1 MSFERAAYGSAF
13 PKFFEGLTIKKHAYK
28 AGEKPPGYEGA
39 DITSYTCP
47 MPMQLGGRNT
57 GFEELWEYFLELY
70 VRWLQDPATAHGTF
84 VIDTLTSLTR
94 VSRDAYLQ
102 ELQTKNPAQDRQQ
115 LQQIEYGRPDEKIRA
130 VLRNAKAMQRNL
142 VVVHHLRPEYGQVQ
156 RDGKVV
162 TGPIPG
168 AFEHDGIGNVMQL
181 VDVRLRQ
188 EKKDAQLTSKFLKC
202 GPKLDLESMPALGG
216 MTWDFMIGLIESG
229 WYGPAYDRREAKK
242 EEVTE

>member
-13 PKFFEGLTIKKHAYK
+13 PKFFEGLTIKQHAYK

-188 EKKDAQLTSKFLKC
+188 EKNNAQLTSKFLKC